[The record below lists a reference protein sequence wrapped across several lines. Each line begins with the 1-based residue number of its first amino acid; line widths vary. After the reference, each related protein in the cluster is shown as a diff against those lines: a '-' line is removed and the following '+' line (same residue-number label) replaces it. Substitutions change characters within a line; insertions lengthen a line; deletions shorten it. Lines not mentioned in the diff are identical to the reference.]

1 MSTKLLKSKP
11 FQRILASEFALPK
24 AQSCGWFFEEDDER
38 GGAYR
43 AAVRALCGLGATAV
57 ALLAEA
63 VEHQEITR
71 KNVSK
76 LVESLEN
83 QGFISVRDGDSFL
96 EMPAIIRPTLLGED
110 VLLALDDLF
119 DALAPAQP
127 VAALVEDAALSPSL

>member
-11 FQRILASEFALPK
+11 FQRILSGEFALPK
-24 AQSCGWFFEEDDER
+24 AQSCGWFFDEDDER

-76 LVESLEN
+76 LTESLEGLI
-83 QGFISVRDGDSFL
+83 QH
-96 EMPAIIRPTLLGED
+96 P
-110 VLLALDDLF
+110 
-119 DALAPAQP
+119 
-127 VAALVEDAALSPSL
+127 